1 MARGR
6 HKKYATD
13 EERIATRKEQNRIN
27 QKNCRLRKSLLI
39 DKQEITGYLK
49 QYILTT
55 KINDVEVDVVC
66 RTNSV
71 KKFAELLD
79 KPYFYVSDKTIRLSY
94 IINEC
99 FNDPHVLFIKSGC
112 GDNYIKLMS

>member
-27 QKNCRLRKSLLI
+27 QRNCRLRNELLI
-39 DKQEITGYLK
+39 KKQEITGYLK
-49 QYILTT
+49 QYLLTT
-55 KINDVEVDVVC
+55 KINDVEVAVVC

-79 KPYFYVSDKTIRLSY
+79 KPYDYVMDNTIRLG

-99 FNDPHVLFIKSGC
+99 FNDPHVLFIKRGC
-112 GDNYIKLMS
+112 GDNVVYEQYP